1 MRAVAVFA
9 IGFTA
14 AAICGC
20 GSLPLTRSF
29 LGSKTR
35 KDSSSETADREPN
48 PFRKTAR
55 GSTQTAAGDT
65 PRPGSASGPTDAALS
80 RDDDNRRLQAE
91 IADLPADKQRA
102 ILREWKQIDASM
114 RPQYLRVIHSQ
125 RLLRQPDSV
134 ADDRGR
140 MTPDEYEAGR
150 RDDDRGPFLR
160 RRTRGPAGSALRS
173 DERGRRDDGPFGK
186 GPASDIAAGP
196 RAERPGVDNPDVPD
210 RFHARDGAGNPHPG
224 GPRDGNVADRR
235 RPDDSRLPSR
245 SAPSRRPKDAQRGRV
260 ELTGATRLTSTAAD
274 PLSPE
279 WHRTLDHLV
288 ELSDNEV
295 AKDKSA
301 GGRNELSYL
310 RRQVYLR
317 MLYLLSGKTTKA
329 VQAIPGVDAAD
340 QEFWQ
345 KTMWG
350 ISAYFDDRG
359 EPDRRS
365 RATQTITRLNE
376 AVEHLRAE
384 ADLVVRNVV
393 FCRKIDSFGSYDKVE
408 KTEFRPGEQVLV
420 YAEIENFKTELTPEG
435 HHRTRLKSEIELF
448 QKVGSEYRESK
459 QKFDFPPTEDICR
472 SYRRDYFHSY
482 ILTLPQ
488 SLGLGDYVLKL
499 TITDHVGN
507 KIGSDTVQFTVK

>member
-1 MRAVAVFA
+1 MRTVAAFA

-20 GSLPLTRSF
+20 GSLPLGGRFAGAKS
-29 LGSKTR
+29 R
-35 KDSSSETADREPN
+35 PESSRETAEGEAN
-48 PFRKTAR
+48 PFRRT
-55 GSTQTAAGDT
+55 AGDSSQAAAADVS
-65 PRPGSASGPTDAALS
+65 RPDSTGIAHSG
-80 RDDDNRRLQAE
+80 DDEQRLRAE
-91 IADLPADKQRA
+91 IADLPPDKQQA
-102 ILREWKQIDASM
+102 ILREWRKIDASM
-114 RPQYLRVIHSQ
+114 RPHYLRIIHSQ
-125 RLLRQPDSV
+125 RLMRQPDQV
-134 ADDRGR
+134 ADGR
-140 MTPDEYEAGR
+140 MRTTPDEPDATSQ
-150 RDDDRGPFLR
+150 DDGPRLR
-160 RRTRGPAGSALRS
+160 RRPSISRPALAPGSRESAVEPGAGARRLIVSPGSEVAAGSRVGSPEGDHS
-173 DERGRRDDGPFGK
+173 D
-186 GPASDIAAGP
+186 A
-196 RAERPGVDNPDVPD
+196 PDQFQP
-210 RFHARDGAGNPHPG
+210 RDGAGNPVVD
-224 GPRDGNVADRR
+224 GPRDERTAESRR
-235 RPDDSRLPSR
+235 RDESRIPFRKPL
-245 SAPSRRPKDAQRGRV
+245 SRRPKDAERPSV
-260 ELTGATRLTSTAAD
+260 ELTAATRISSTSAE
-274 PLSPE
+274 PFSPE
-279 WHRTLDHLV
+279 WHRALDRLV
-288 ELSDNEV
+288 ELSDVEA
-295 AKDKSA
+295 AKDKSP
-301 GGRNELSYL
+301 GGRNELGYL

-317 MLYLLSGKTTKA
+317 MLYLLSGKTTQA

-359 EPDRRS
+359 ESDRRS

-393 FCRKIDSFGSYDKVE
+393 FCRKIDSFGSYDKVA

-435 HHRTRLKSEIELF
+435 RHRTRLKSEIELF
-448 QKVGSEYRESK
+448 QKIGSEYRESK
-459 QKFDFPPTEDICR
+459 QKFDFPPTEDVCR
-472 SYRRDYFHSY
+472 GYRRDYFHSY